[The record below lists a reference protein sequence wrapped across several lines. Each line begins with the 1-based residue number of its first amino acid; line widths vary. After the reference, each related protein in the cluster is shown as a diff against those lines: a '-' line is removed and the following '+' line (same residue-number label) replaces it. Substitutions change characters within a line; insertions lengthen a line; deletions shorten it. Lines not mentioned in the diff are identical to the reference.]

1 MTAKSGILPTAPP
14 ELPNGLVLSAPG
26 SGSGKTLITLALL
39 RALKNRGI
47 SVAGAKSGPDYIDPR
62 FHEAACGQP
71 SFNLDGFAMSQSCV
85 RHWAKIATS
94 SADLLLVE
102 GAMGLFDGPASGT
115 GSTADIA
122 DTLGLPIVLII
133 DCKGIGQSAVAIA
146 RGFADFR
153 KSTRIAGVILNRVS
167 SQRHFEIVQSGF
179 RQADIRLLGHVRTD
193 RELSL
198 PARHLGL
205 VQAGEHT
212 EIETFLEAAA
222 KHVTRHIDL
231 PALVEATAPVQ
242 TLGAE
247 QPALKPLGQ
256 SIAIAH
262 DQAFA
267 FCYPHQL
274 ASWQSMGA
282 NLSFFSPLNNEAPA
296 PNADAIFLPGGYPEL
311 YAGKL
316 AHAET
321 FREGMR
327 AAAARNALI
336 YGECGGYM
344 VLGDWLVC
352 NEKQS
357 HKMLG
362 LLPLETSF
370 AERRLHL
377 GYRNLTPLQ
386 SMPFNTVR
394 KGHEFHYATT
404 MRTGMADALFDATDA
419 TGTALGHMGL
429 RRNNVMGS
437 FAHLI

>member
-1 MTAKSGILPTAPP
+1 MTANTGTAPTAPLD
-14 ELPNGLVLSAPG
+14 LPNGLVLSAAG
-26 SGSGKTLITLALL
+26 SGAGKTLITLALL
-39 RALKNRGI
+39 RALKNRGL

-71 SFNLDGFAMSQSCV
+71 SFNLDGFAMSQTYV
-85 RHWAKIATS
+85 RHLAKRATA
-94 SADLLLVE
+94 SAELLLVE
-102 GAMGLFDGPASGT
+102 GAMGLFDGPASGP

-122 DTLGLPIVLII
+122 DALGLPIVLII
-133 DCKGIGQSAVAIA
+133 DCKGIGQSAAALA
-146 RGFADFR
+146 RGFADYR
-153 KSTRIAGVILNRVS
+153 PSTRIAGVILNRVN

-179 RQADIRLLGHVRTD
+179 RQFNIRLLGHVRAD
-193 RELSL
+193 RGMSL
-198 PARHLGL
+198 PSRHLGL

-212 EIETFLEAAA
+212 EIETFLEHAAN
-222 KHVTRHIDL
+222 HVCRHIDL
-231 PALVEATAPVQ
+231 SALLEATAPVQ
-242 TLGAE
+242 FSGAE
-247 QPALKPLGQ
+247 QAGLKPLGQ
-256 SIAIAH
+256 SIAIAR

-274 ASWQSMGA
+274 ATWRSMGA
-282 NLSFFSPLNNEAPA
+282 SLSFFSPLNDEAPA
-296 PNADAIFLPGGYPEL
+296 PDADAVFLPGGYPEL
-311 YAGKL
+311 HAGKL

-327 AAAARNALI
+327 AAAAGNALI

-352 NEKQS
+352 NKKQS
-357 HKMLG
+357 HRMLG

-377 GYRNLTPLQ
+377 GYRNLRPLQ
-386 SMPFNTVR
+386 SLPFNTVM

-404 MRTGMADALFDATDA
+404 MRTGKADALFDATDA
-419 TGTALGHMGL
+419 TGATKGKMGL
-429 RRNNVMGS
+429 RRDNVMGS